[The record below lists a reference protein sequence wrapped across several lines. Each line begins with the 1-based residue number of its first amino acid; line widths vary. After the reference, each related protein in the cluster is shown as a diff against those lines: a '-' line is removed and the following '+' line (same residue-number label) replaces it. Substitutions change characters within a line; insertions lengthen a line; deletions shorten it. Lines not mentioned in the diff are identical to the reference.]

1 MVERPDRPLDARAL
15 SPSLRAAQGSFSAGA
30 LFGKRLRSGPARSF
44 RVSAPFLLLLPAIVV
59 LVATVAAPLL
69 FSLYSSF
76 TAYRLTRP
84 ESLWLFIGLRNYR
97 NVFSDPVFWVAFGRP
112 VLLLTV
118 ALNLEMLLGLGLALM
133 VERAT
138 RGQRL
143 LRTLMMFPMMF
154 SPILVGFQFKFLFN
168 DNVGLINNALQ
179 SLGVTETAIPWLING
194 DLAFFSI
201 VVAEVWSSTPV
212 FAILILAGL
221 LAMPREPIE
230 AAKVDG
236 CTPWQS
242 FRYVT
247 WPFIMPFAYIAMTIR
262 SLDVGRAYDI
272 VKIMTDGGPAR
283 RTELLWTLIA
293 RTGYSDARMGAA
305 NAMAYASI
313 ALSVLFT
320 VYFFR
325 KLAAARAQIA
335 AEW

>member
-1 MVERPDRPLDARAL
+1 MTPAAARIAE
-15 SPSLRAAQGSFSAGA
+15 PANRIRITRSLR
-30 LFGKRLRSGPARSF
+30 RF
-44 RVSAPFLLLLPAIVV
+44 RAPFLLLLPAIVI
-59 LVATVAAPLL
+59 LVATIAAPLL

-76 TAYRLTRP
+76 TAYRLTKP
-84 ESLWLFIGLRNYR
+84 ETLWTFVGWRNYI
-97 NVFSDPVFWVAFGRP
+97 NVFSDQVFWQAFGRT
-112 VLLLTV
+112 VLLLTI
-118 ALNLEMLLGLGLALM
+118 ALNLEMLLGLGLALL
-133 VERAT
+133 VEKAT

-143 LRTLMMFPMMF
+143 LRTMMMFPMMF

-168 DNVGLINNALQ
+168 DNVGLVNNALQ
-179 SLGVTETAIPWLING
+179 SLGITQQAIPWLIDG
-194 DLAFFSI
+194 TLAFIAI
-201 VVAEVWSSTPV
+201 VIAEVWSSTPV

-221 LAMPREPIE
+221 LAMPREPTE

-283 RTELLWTLIA
+283 RTELIWTLVA
-293 RTGYSDARMGAA
+293 RTAYSDARMGVA

-313 ALSVLFT
+313 LLSIVFT
-320 VYFFR
+320 LYFFR
-325 KLAAARAQIA
+325 KLASARAQIA
-335 AEW
+335 ADW

>member
-1 MVERPDRPLDARAL
+1 MLDAPNSQRLAARSARAQPRL
-15 SPSLRAAQGSFSAGA
+15 PQAKSGGFLFVGSM
-30 LFGKRLRSGPARSF
+30 KSF
-44 RVSAPFLLLLPAIVV
+44 RVSAPLLLLAPAIVV
-59 LVATVAAPLL
+59 LTAMVAAPLV

-76 TAYRLTRP
+76 TPFRLTRP
-84 ESLWLFIGLRNYR
+84 ETLWTLIGIRNYW
-97 NVFSDPVFWVAFGRP
+97 NAFTDPVFLTAFLRTV
-112 VLLLTV
+112 VLLTI
-118 ALNLEMLLGLGLALM
+118 ALNLEMLFGLCLAML
-133 VERAT
+133 VEKAI

-179 SLGVTETAIPWLING
+179 SLGLSHSAIPWLIDGN
-194 DLAFFSI
+194 LAFI
-201 VVAEVWSSTPV
+201 AILVAEVWSSTPV

-221 LAMPREPIE
+221 LAMPKEPLE

-262 SLDVGRAYDI
+262 SLDVARAYDI
-272 VKIMTDGGPAR
+272 VKIMTDGGPAQ
-283 RTELLWTLIA
+283 RTELLWTLVA

-313 ALSVLFT
+313 VLSIAFT
-320 VYFFR
+320 VYFYR

>member
-1 MVERPDRPLDARAL
+1 M
-15 SPSLRAAQGSFSAGA
+15 
-30 LFGKRLRSGPARSF
+30 KSF
-44 RVSAPFLLLLPAIVV
+44 RVSAPLLLLTPAIVV
-59 LVATVAAPLL
+59 LTAMIALPLI
-69 FSLYSSF
+69 FSFYSSF
-76 TAYRLTRP
+76 TAFRLTRP
-84 ESLWLFIGLRNYR
+84 ESLWVVIGLRNYQ
-97 NVFSDPVFWVAFGRP
+97 NALTDPVFLTAFLRT
-112 VLLLTV
+112 VILLTI
-118 ALNLEMLLGLGLALM
+118 ALNLEMLLGLGLAML
-133 VERAT
+133 VEKAI
-138 RGQRL
+138 RGQRI

-179 SLGVTETAIPWLING
+179 SLGLSDSAIPWLIDGN
-194 DLAFFSI
+194 LAFFSI
-201 VVAEVWSSTPV
+201 LVAEVWSSTPV

-221 LAMPREPIE
+221 LAMPKEPLE

-236 CTPWQS
+236 CTPWQC

-262 SLDVGRAYDI
+262 SLDVARAYDI

-283 RTELLWTLIA
+283 RTELLWTLVA
-293 RTGYSDARMGAA
+293 RTAYGDARMGAA

-313 ALSVLFT
+313 LLSILFT